1 MGSAAT
7 KTIDS
12 MTEKLKL
19 TVVGNPVEMKQSCT
33 ADTVEACRAL
43 AKEFAEALKA

>member
-1 MGSAAT
+1 
-7 KTIDS
+7 

-19 TVVGNPVEMKQSCT
+19 TVVGNPVEMKQSCST
-33 ADTVEACRAL
+33 GTIETCRVL